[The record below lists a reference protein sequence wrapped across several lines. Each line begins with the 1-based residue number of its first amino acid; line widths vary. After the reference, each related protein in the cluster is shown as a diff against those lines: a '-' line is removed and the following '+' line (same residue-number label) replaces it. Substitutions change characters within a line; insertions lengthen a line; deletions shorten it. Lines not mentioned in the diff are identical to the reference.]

1 LVTNILLTQ
10 NFATPPRG
18 FCLYF
23 VKQKHRSGS
32 QKLKIKSNFNFLNVF
47 VPPAGI
53 EPTSPVPK
61 TDTLSI
67 KLRGQAR
74 NKSELASDLISSAA
88 PAKRSLSGGNY
99 FSLCGYRES
108 NPNPV
113 LGKDVFYH

>member
-1 LVTNILLTQ
+1 MVTNNLFTVVHK
-10 NFATPPRG
+10 FSRPRLG
-18 FCLYF
+18 ISDCYPRYTSAWHKSTKFRADEIF
-23 VKQKHRSGS
+23 VS
-32 QKLKIKSNFNFLNVF
+32 I

-74 NKSELASDLISSAA
+74 NKLKLASDLISSAA
-88 PAKRSLSGGNY
+88 PAKRSLSRGDY

-108 NPNPV
+108 NPNLI